1 MSTHAVTPRRAAETV
16 AAGTAL
22 LLSLP
27 IIAACA
33 ALSAL
38 TYRASPF
45 FVHERVG
52 LGGRRFQ
59 LYKIRTLPPTT
70 DRYADKYS
78 LGESRIPKRMQW
90 MRRLHLDEL
99 PQLAHVV
106 MGQMSLVGPRPEMPV
121 LHDSLPPQFAQ
132 LRTSVR
138 PGLTCLWQI
147 SPHNQG
153 LIGERSEYDRLYV
166 DYCNPK
172 LDLWILAQTARK
184 MVTGRTI
191 HLHQVPRSIVIER
204 RVAPV
209 ETAAPAE
216 VDATTTWR
224 SSATPEPARSSV

>member
-1 MSTHAVTPRRAAETV
+1 MSPHAVTPRRVAETV

-52 LGGRRFQ
+52 LGGRHFR

-106 MGQMSLVGPRPEMPV
+106 VGQMSLVGPRPEMPV

-172 LDLWILAQTARK
+172 LDAWILAQTARK
-184 MVTGRTI
+184 MVTGRTT
-191 HLHQVPRSIVIER
+191 HLHQVPRSIISER
-204 RVAPV
+204 RATPAPAHLPAGDV
-209 ETAAPAE
+209 ETA
-216 VDATTTWR
+216 TWR
-224 SSATPEPARSSV
+224 PSAAPEPARTSV

>member
-1 MSTHAVTPRRAAETV
+1 MSTHAVTPRRIAEAV
-16 AAGTAL
+16 LAGTAL
-22 LLSLP
+22 VISIP

-33 ALSAL
+33 AVSAF

-52 LGGRRFQ
+52 LGGRHFRF
-59 LYKIRTLPPTT
+59 YKIRTLPPTT
-70 DRYADKYS
+70 NRYADKYS

-106 MGQMSLVGPRPEMPV
+106 VGQMSLVGPRPEMPV

-166 DYCNPK
+166 DYCNAK
-172 LDLWILAQTARK
+172 LDAWILAQTARK
-184 MVTGRTI
+184 MVTGRTT
-191 HLHQVPRSIVIER
+191 HLHQVPRSIIAER
-204 RVAPV
+204 RPASASVTTPAVEV
-209 ETAAPAE
+209 ETTAWRPSAA
-216 VDATTTWR
+216 
-224 SSATPEPARSSV
+224 PEPARTTA